1 MPGYKV
7 SECSMLETDD
17 TEIAT
22 DKNRFFTVFKP
33 FEIKTFR
40 ITCKNIK
47 C

>member
-1 MPGYKV
+1 
-7 SECSMLETDD
+7 MLETDD
-17 TEIAT
+17 TEIGT
-22 DKNRFFTVFKP
+22 DKNRFITVFKP